1 MAGNRVVQVTLPS
14 EAEPTREDL
23 ELLEATFQA
32 IAGLH
37 FDGRRDWEQ
46 TAQRLETEG
55 WRVACRLGW
64 IAEARRG
71 RELERA
77 FGVTR
82 AQAFAELRTLTEL
95 DAVAGYSS

>member
-14 EAEPTREDL
+14 DAEPTREDL

-37 FDGRRDWEQ
+37 FEGRRDWEQ
-46 TAQRLETEG
+46 TARRLETEG
-55 WRVACRLGW
+55 WSVGCRLGW

-71 RELERA
+71 REVEQA
-77 FGVTR
+77 FGLTR
-82 AQAFAELRTLTEL
+82 AQAFTELRTLTEL
-95 DAVAGYSS
+95 DALASYSS